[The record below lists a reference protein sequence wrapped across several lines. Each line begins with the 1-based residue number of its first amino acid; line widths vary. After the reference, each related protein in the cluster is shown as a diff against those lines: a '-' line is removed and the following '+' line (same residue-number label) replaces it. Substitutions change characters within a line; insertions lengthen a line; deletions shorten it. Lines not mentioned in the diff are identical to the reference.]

1 MQSPLKQWLI
11 RGAIV
16 LGVLAVLVGVLLLG
30 VWWRYGGG
38 EPFPDRDVGEP
49 MLSADRLE
57 VVAALDVPPG
67 NVAVSPSGRVFFTYH
82 PVAGPDVNVA
92 ELTDTGP
99 VPYPNA
105 AFQSP
110 RESDRYFRSPL
121 SVRIDRQGQL
131 WVLDAAHHGWE
142 NPRLWAF
149 DLDTGEVVHRHVFG
163 SGVAGLGSHYNDFQV
178 SPDGRWIFIADASV
192 LAQTP
197 ALVVYDVREGRARRL
212 LEGHESVAA
221 EPYVPVVQG
230 RRMLL
235 FGLFAVRP
243 GVDSIAL
250 SRDGQVLYFA
260 AVTARHMYRVRT
272 EVLTHPGRVPGP
284 LGEWVETHAEK
295 TMSDGITSDSA
306 GNLYLSDLERSA
318 IHRLGPEGDLRTLVR
333 SERLRWPD
341 GFSFGPDGWLY
352 VTASSLHEIMGRG
365 GGAVEQHAPYH
376 IFRVKTDAHAHP
388 GH

>member
-1 MQSPLKQWLI
+1 MDSPLKQWLT

-16 LGVLAVLVGVLLLG
+16 LGVLAGLVVLLVLG
-30 VWWRYGGG
+30 IWWRYGGG
-38 EPFPDRDVGEP
+38 KAFPDRDVGQP
-49 MLSADRLE
+49 MLAEERLQT
-57 VVAALDVPPG
+57 VAALDVPPG
-67 NVAVSPSGRVFFTYH
+67 NVAVAPSGRVFFTYH
-82 PVAGPDVNVA
+82 PAAGPQVHVA

-105 AFQSP
+105 SFQSP
-110 RESDRYFRSPL
+110 RESGGYFRSPL
-121 SVRIDRQGQL
+121 SVRVDRQGRL

-149 DLDTGEVVHRHVFG
+149 DLETGEVVHRHVFR
-163 SGVAGLGSHYNDFQV
+163 SADAGLGSHYNDFQV
-178 SPDGRWIFIADASV
+178 SPDGRWIFIADASI
-192 LAQTP
+192 LAKTP
-197 ALVVYDVREGRARRL
+197 AVVVYDVEDEEAHRR
-212 LEGHESVAA
+212 LEGHRSVTA

-230 RRMLL
+230 QKMLL

-250 SRDGQVLYFA
+250 SRDGRWLYFA
-260 AVTARHMYRVRT
+260 PVTDRHMYRIRA
-272 EVLTHPGRVPGP
+272 EHLTHP
-284 LGEWVETHAEK
+284 EWVSGPVKETVQVHAEK
-295 TMSDGITSDSA
+295 TMSDGITIDDT
-306 GNLYLSDLERSA
+306 GNLYLSDLEHSA
-318 IHRLGPEGDLRTLVR
+318 IQRLGPKGDLRTLVR

-365 GGAVEQHAPYH
+365 EAAVEQHAPYH
-376 IFRVKTDAHAHP
+376 IFRVKTDARPHP